1 MSEYQEFYKF
11 LEGRP
16 TRELSDCIHK
26 LTDMVA
32 SRAGHSHSSPH
43 KKQKSSVAPSPSDT
57 YEATRVKKVMKDIE
71 LSGFQ
76 LPHGMNGYN
85 KSTKKFVRFLSNHN
99 YPVSAAVASDHGLKP
114 GWFLDKTLS
123 VYLNWNPD
131 GYYEMSRKD
140 SLRFNITYTPNKYLF
155 VDTNNGAGD
164 EGSRHADKRKGDN
177 LPQSAVP
184 TKKVKEESLLWFSD
198 SNGSEDDQ
206 RTTVQ
211 RAIGSTPSISRKS
224 EEDVEREVR
233 EELQRVS
240 ATASASSGARS
251 PTKAMPIKGDS
262 VYILRGSGRCE
273 QGRVVGQ
280 LGTDPRVYTVEIAG
294 ADGVGQRTV
303 KVPVESLSFSNP
315 APALN
320 PTPSSA
326 ARKKLKRQLTQEAAS
341 TSRSANTAVI
351 VSAVKSARQ
360 DAKGEKAGRGDE
372 SEDSLDEFFNNLSQR
387 PASAASDAGGSDA
400 RDARG
405 AVRASSSD
413 SGNGH
418 KSKKFAKVL
427 PAAASAARG
436 VAQSP
441 PHGPVKPAAAVPA
454 PASAP
459 APVTPV
465 RAHQKQQATPQKLP
479 ATPRSKPAVPAL
491 RLGDRV
497 IVLKGEFHGQ
507 EAVVAE
513 QARAGEKLLPGIFR
527 VAVQNPARSTVFM
540 PAEFLKLLP
549 SSTPV
554 VSAASSPV
562 RAAEEAPAP
571 TPPAPDLAPSAAV
584 PVPPA
589 LHESAAATTT
599 ATSTLA
605 HNEEEVVFEAAAAVL
620 ADAQPE
626 AVAEQPLTRT
636 LTAGNLEGRGPADT
650 EHADRPLL
658 QPSSQASQSDRTI
671 PQNFESSAASD
682 HAERDGEEGQ
692 HGRDGVGEGASE
704 EERGGEEDRE
714 GVAAEAM
721 TWRDQSS
728 AAHPVESELRDSP
741 AESDLAAVHLAD
753 TEDTAP
759 GASGTDE
766 TPSGVD
772 LSPHPAEREDRS
784 TAGGDGNYDPFS
796 FTDAELQDAQQWA

>member
-43 KKQKSSVAPSPSDT
+43 KKQKSSTAPSPSDT
-57 YEATRVKKVMKDIE
+57 SEATRVKKVMRDIE

-114 GWFLDKTLS
+114 EWFLDKTLS

-140 SLRFNITYTPNKYLF
+140 SLRFNNTYTPNKYLF
-155 VDTNNGAGD
+155 VDTNNGADD
-164 EGSRHADKRKGDN
+164 EGSRHADKRNGNN
-177 LPQSAVP
+177 LTQSAVP

-206 RTTVQ
+206 STTVR
-211 RAIGSTPSISRKS
+211 RAICSPPSVSRKS
-224 EEDVEREVR
+224 EEEVEREVR

-240 ATASASSGARS
+240 ATASASAS

-262 VYILRGSGRCE
+262 VYILKGSGRCE

-326 ARKKLKRQLTQEAAS
+326 ARKKLKRQLTEEAAA
-341 TSRSANTAVI
+341 TSGGVNTAAAAP
-351 VSAVKSARQ
+351 AVKSARR
-360 DAKGEKAGRGDE
+360 DAKGGKTGRGDE

-405 AVRASSSD
+405 AVRSSSSD

-418 KSKKFAKVL
+418 QSKKFTKVL
-427 PAAASAARG
+427 PAAASVARG
-436 VAQSP
+436 VAPSP
-441 PHGPVKPAAAVPA
+441 PHGPVKPATAVPA
-454 PASAP
+454 QAWAP

-465 RAHQKQQATPQKLP
+465 RAHQRQQATPQKLP
-479 ATPRSKPAVPAL
+479 ARSRSKPAVPAL

-497 IVLKGEFHGQ
+497 TVLKGEFHGQ

-540 PAEFLKLLP
+540 PGEFLKLLP
-549 SSTPV
+549 SSKPV

-562 RAAEEAPAP
+562 RAAEETPAP
-571 TPPAPDLAPSAAV
+571 PPAAAPE
-584 PVPPA
+584 PPA
-589 LHESAAATTT
+589 LHESGAATT
-599 ATSTLA
+599 ATSILA
-605 HNEEEVVFEAAAAVL
+605 RNEEEVVFEAAAAVL
-620 ADAQPE
+620 SDAQPE
-626 AVAEQPLTRT
+626 AVAEQPPTRT
-636 LTAGNLEGRGPADT
+636 LTAGTLEGNGPADT
-650 EHADRPLL
+650 EHVDHPLL
-658 QPSSQASQSDRTI
+658 QPSPQACQSDRTS
-671 PQNFESSAASD
+671 PRNFDKSAVPD
-682 HAERDGEEGQ
+682 TAERNGEEGQ
-692 HGRDGVGEGASE
+692 QEHDGVSEGARE
-704 EERGGEEDRE
+704 EEGDREEDRE
-714 GVAAEAM
+714 GGAAGGL

-741 AESDLAAVHLAD
+741 AESDLAAAQQRRLQRAGHLAD

-766 TPSGVD
+766 A
-772 LSPHPAEREDRS
+772 PHPAEREGRG
-784 TAGGDGNYDPFS
+784 TAGGDCDYDPFS

>member
-32 SRAGHSHSSPH
+32 SRAGHTHSSPH
-43 KKQKSSVAPSPSDT
+43 KKQKSSAAPSPSDT
-57 YEATRVKKVMKDIE
+57 SEATRVKEVMKDIE
-71 LSGFQ
+71 LTGFQ

-85 KSTKKFVRFLSNHN
+85 KCTKKFVRFLSNHN

-114 GWFLDKTLS
+114 EWFLDKTLS

-140 SLRFNITYTPNKYLF
+140 SLRFNNTYTPNKYLF
-155 VDTNNGAGD
+155 VDTNSGVGD

-177 LPQSAVP
+177 LPPSAVP
-184 TKKVKEESLLWFSD
+184 TKKAKEESLLWFSD

-224 EEDVEREVR
+224 EGEVEREVR
-233 EELQRVS
+233 EELRRVS

-251 PTKAMPIKGDS
+251 PTKAMPIKGDT
-262 VYILRGSGRCE
+262 VYILKGSGRCE

-280 LGTDPRVYTVEIAG
+280 LGADPRVYTVEISG

-320 PTPSSA
+320 PAPSSA
-326 ARKKLKRQLTQEAAS
+326 ARKKLKRQLTEEAAS
-341 TSRSANTAVI
+341 TSRSANTAVA

-418 KSKKFAKVL
+418 KSKKFTKVL
-427 PAAASAARG
+427 PAAASVARG

-497 IVLKGEFHGQ
+497 TVLKGEFHGQ

-636 LTAGNLEGRGPADT
+636 LTD
-650 EHADRPLL
+650 HADHPLL
-658 QPSSQASQSDRTI
+658 QPSSQASQSDRTS
-671 PQNFESSAASD
+671 PQNFDKSAVPD
-682 HAERDGEEGQ
+682 TAELNGEEGQ
-692 HGRDGVGEGASE
+692 QEHDGVSDGASE
-704 EERGGEEDRE
+704 EEGE

-728 AAHPVESELRDSP
+728 AAHPVESERRDGP
-741 AESDLAAVHLAD
+741 AESDLAAAQQRRLQRAGHLAD

-772 LSPHPAEREDRS
+772 LSPHPAEREDRG
-784 TAGGDGNYDPFS
+784 TAGGDCNYDPFS